1 MKGEVEENKRRREM
15 FGRKLYISFYSKED
29 YFIMMFTRL
38 FFSAEIFKFF
48 SNYLASQRN
57 LIANTK
63 HFCDVSR
70 GRILIRL
77 KSYKVV

>member
-38 FFSAEIFKFF
+38 FF
-48 SNYLASQRN
+48 L
-57 LIANTK
+57 
-63 HFCDVSR
+63 
-70 GRILIRL
+70 L
-77 KSYKVV
+77 KSLNSFLII